1 MSPSRG
7 RLQAIS
13 LASGVGL
20 LSLWSLPVKAQ
31 LLYPRG
37 NALTDTM
44 PFTDRDEVH
53 WLVYIEGV
61 PPDPPSRRWG
71 QTVLP
76 GRRLRFD
83 SAMESRITIPVPAG
97 SPYLTDHRLQSLL
110 DQAEPVFAGSRSR
123 AAATPAHPPPTIESG
138 ARGAQ
143 PVRAASEAPRWLWRW
158 ASDRAP
164 PLVNLLEQFV
174 SALLTTLQGLE
185 GAMRSGLHRG
195 RR

>member
-1 MSPSRG
+1 M
-7 RLQAIS
+7 
-13 LASGVGL
+13 
-20 LSLWSLPVKAQ
+20 
-31 LLYPRG
+31 LYPRG

-61 PPDPPSRRWG
+61 PPDPPSQRWG

-83 SAMESRITIPVPAG
+83 SAMESRTTIPVPAG

-110 DQAEPVFAGSRSR
+110 DQAQPVFAGSRSP
-123 AAATPAHPPPTIESG
+123 AAAMRMRRSLPSDCGGPPERPG
-138 ARGAQ
+138 A
-143 PVRAASEAPRWLWRW
+143 AASETLWRVGKW

-174 SALLTTLQGLE
+174 SALLATLQRLE
-185 GAMRSGLHRG
+185 GAMRSGLARTGRLPKPDGGGPHR
-195 RR
+195 R

>member
-1 MSPSRG
+1 M
-7 RLQAIS
+7 
-13 LASGVGL
+13 
-20 LSLWSLPVKAQ
+20 
-31 LLYPRG
+31 LYPRG

-44 PFTDRDEVH
+44 PFTDRGAVH
-53 WLVYIEGV
+53 WLVYVEGV

-97 SPYLTDHRLQSLL
+97 SPYLTDQRLQSLL
-110 DQAEPVFAGSRSR
+110 DQAQPVFAGSRSP
-123 AAATPAHPPPTIESG
+123 AAAMRMRHSLPSDCGGPPERPG
-138 ARGAQ
+138 A
-143 PVRAASEAPRWLWRW
+143 AASETLRRVGKW

-164 PLVNLLEQFV
+164 PLVNLLKQFV
-174 SALLTTLQGLE
+174 SALVATLQGLE

>member
-1 MSPSRG
+1 
-7 RLQAIS
+7 
-13 LASGVGL
+13 
-20 LSLWSLPVKAQ
+20 

-61 PPDPPSRRWG
+61 PPDPRSRRWG

-83 SAMESRITIPVPAG
+83 SAMDSRITIPVPAG
-97 SPYLTDHRLQSLL
+97 SPYLTAHRLQSLL
-110 DQAEPVFAGSRSR
+110 DQAQPVFAGSRSP
-123 AAATPAHPPPTIESG
+123 AAAMRIPHSLPSDCGGPPERPA
-138 ARGAQ
+138 A
-143 PVRAASEAPRWLWRW
+143 AASETRRRVGKW
-158 ASDRAP
+158 ASDRAR
-164 PLVNLLEQFV
+164 PLVNLVEQFA
-174 SALLTTLQGLE
+174 SALLATLQGLE

>member
-1 MSPSRG
+1 
-7 RLQAIS
+7 
-13 LASGVGL
+13 
-20 LSLWSLPVKAQ
+20 VKAQ

-44 PFTDRDEVH
+44 PFTDRDAVH
-53 WLVYIEGV
+53 WLVYVEGI
-61 PPDPPSRRWG
+61 PPDPRSRRWG

-83 SAMESRITIPVPAG
+83 SAMESRTSIQVPAG
-97 SPYLTDHRLQSLL
+97 SPYLTEPRLQSLL
-110 DQAEPVFAGSRSR
+110 DQAQPVLAGPKPQAVAMRV
-123 AAATPAHPPPTIESG
+123 PLPPPGESG
-138 ARGAQ
+138 ARRERPGA
-143 PVRAASEAPRWLWRW
+143 AASEALRRLWRW
-158 ASDRAP
+158 ASDPAP

-174 SALLTTLQGLE
+174 SALLATLQGLE